1 MTLDTKALKKIEINL
16 DSTVITSIT
25 GQPLGLK
32 PLRLTISDIDP
43 DGVLM
48 GPIET
53 KIAQFDLQLL
63 DDKYQVVRQ
72 VRSPKGRYRFD
83 RLPPGNYR
91 FRVLIDRDGD
101 GRWRRG
107 DPALRL
113 PPEPVY
119 VSPTLIKLRA
129 GFTLDDKFSF

>member
-1 MTLDTKALKKIEINL
+1 
-16 DSTVITSIT
+16 
-25 GQPLGLK
+25 
-32 PLRLTISDIDP
+32 LRLTVSDIDP

-53 KIAQFDLQLL
+53 KVAQFDLQLL

-72 VRSPKGRYRFD
+72 LRSPKGRYRFD

-91 FRVLIDRDGD
+91 FRVLIDQDAD
-101 GRWRRG
+101 GRWRG
-107 DPALRL
+107 ADPNLRL

-129 GFTLDDKFSF
+129 NFELEDKLTF